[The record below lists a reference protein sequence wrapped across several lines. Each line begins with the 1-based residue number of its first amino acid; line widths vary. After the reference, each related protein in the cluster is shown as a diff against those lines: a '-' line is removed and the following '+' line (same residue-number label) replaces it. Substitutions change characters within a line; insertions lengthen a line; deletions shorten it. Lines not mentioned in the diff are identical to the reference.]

1 MTNVTSAAVG
11 AGVVLLINFIR
22 KKIGPKPFLDIR
34 QYTEIQ
40 TYQGTVEDVT
50 TTVTLKNTG
59 DAKMER
65 LRLIILVNSAYV
77 PIYSGNKSFI
87 CQDYLS
93 EGGIKK
99 IAIFGNHVKIG
110 ESINIKLTIFDIPEL
125 NKSKIKTIEIQKPI
139 TESRYKINK
148 EVVNT
153 YDTWRGEE
161 G

>member
-1 MTNVTSAAVG
+1 
-11 AGVVLLINFIR
+11 
-22 KKIGPKPFLDIR
+22 
-34 QYTEIQ
+34 
-40 TYQGTVEDVT
+40 
-50 TTVTLKNTG
+50 
-59 DAKMER
+59 
-65 LRLIILVNSAYV
+65 
-77 PIYSGNKSFI
+77 
-87 CQDYLS
+87 
-93 EGGIKK
+93 
-99 IAIFGNHVKIG
+99 VKIG